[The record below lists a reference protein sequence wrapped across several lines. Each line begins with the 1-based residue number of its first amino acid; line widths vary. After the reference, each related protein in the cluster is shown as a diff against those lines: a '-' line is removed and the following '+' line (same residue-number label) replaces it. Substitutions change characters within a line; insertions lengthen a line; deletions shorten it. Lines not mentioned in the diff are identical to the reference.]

1 MTNQAKVAEP
11 VVRKQITIDA
21 PVSKVWHLLTSP
33 ALIKRWMLDTEIE
46 VISDWQVG
54 SSIRFRGDLHGKY
67 EQKGTI
73 VQFEPNVVFAYTS
86 WSALS
91 RLPDKAENYTTVEFN
106 LIPADNQTML
116 IVTHRNLI
124 AETAVEHASFYWN
137 GTLGIIKKIA
147 EE

>member
-1 MTNQAKVAEP
+1 MITQSNVTEP
-11 VVRKQITIDA
+11 VVQKKITIDA
-21 PVSKVWHLLTSP
+21 PVSKVWSLLTTP

-46 VISDWQVG
+46 VISDWKVG
-54 SSIRFRGDLHGKY
+54 SPIVFRGDLHGDY

-73 VQFEPNVVFAYTS
+73 VQLEPNVVFEYTS

-91 RLPDKAENYTTVEFN
+91 RLPDEPENYTTVEFR
-106 LIPADNQTML
+106 LIPTDRQTTL
-116 IVTHRNLI
+116 LVTHRNLI